1 MYITT
6 IEPEWL
12 SEDEVISIHNRQL
25 SEHGGGVGVR
35 DMGLLQ
41 SSLARPQN
49 AFHYNQVVALSKLAA
64 CYGFGIA
71 KNHAFIDGNKRT
83 SLVACLTFL
92 LVNGYRLK
100 STQEEN
106 YLIFYDVAQGVITE
120 EQLADWLES
129 KLQQLDT
136 VNGV

>member
-25 SEHGGGVGVR
+25 SEHGGGAGVR

-41 SSLARPQN
+41 SALARPQN
-49 AFHYNQVVALSKLAA
+49 AFHYNQVVSLAKLAA

-92 LVNGYRLK
+92 LVNGYRLN

-129 KLQQLDT
+129 KLQQLI
-136 VNGV
+136 